1 MNEAFLYHVWKYRLF
16 NTTVLQTINGD
27 EVHVL
32 KPGEQNPDSGPDFF
46 NARLRI
52 GETEWA
58 GNVEIDTTSADWFH
72 HGHHTNKAFSKI
84 ILHVVYELNKPLTHG
99 IPVVELKKYIDTTA
113 MNQYEQL
120 QKSKDA
126 IPCSKLLHTVP
137 EITWQTWL
145 ERMVIERIEQKSKL
159 MEQALE
165 NNKGDWEVTFYHLLA
180 RNFGFKTNAV
190 PFELLAKS
198 IPLSALAKQK
208 NNLLQLEALL
218 FGQAGL
224 LNEPDGDDYYNQLK
238 QEYKHLALKFS
249 LAPMEK
255 NLWKFARMR
264 PVNFPSVRIAQFAA
278 LVHQSSH
285 LFSKII
291 EVKEVKQL
299 HKLFEV
305 QPSDYWKSHYHFAKK
320 STDQFKALGQS
331 SIDNILINTISPF
344 LFVYGKLKN
353 SEKFRERALSLLE
366 QCRAENNTIIRLWKM
381 AGVKPEHAWH
391 TQGLIQ
397 LKNQYCNSKQ
407 CLKCA
412 IGIKILKQK

>member
-16 NTTVLQTINGD
+16 NTTVLHTINGD
-27 EVHVL
+27 EVHVI

-58 GNVEIDTTSADWFH
+58 GNVEIDTTSSDWFH

-120 QKSKDA
+120 QKSNDA

-145 ERMVIERIEQKSKL
+145 ERMVIERIEQKSKV
-159 MEQALE
+159 MEQTLE
-165 NNKGDWEVTFYHLLA
+165 HNKSDWEVTFYHLLA

-208 NNLLQLEALL
+208 NNLMQLEAML

-224 LNEPDGDDYYNQLK
+224 LNESNGDDYYNQLK
-238 QEYKHLALKFS
+238 QEYKHLALKFN
-249 LAPMEK
+249 LVPLEK

-305 QPSDYWKSHYHFAKK
+305 QPSDYWKTHYHFAKK
-320 STDQFKALGQS
+320 SADQIKALGQS

-366 QCRAENNTIIRLWKM
+366 QCKAENNTIIRLWKM

>member
-16 NTTVLQTINGD
+16 NTTALQTTTGE
-27 EVHVL
+27 EVHVI

-46 NARLRI
+46 NARIRI
-52 GETEWA
+52 GQTEWA

-99 IPVVELKKYIDTTA
+99 IPVVELKNYIDA
-113 MNQYEQL
+113 SAIHQYEQL
-120 QKSKDA
+120 LKSKEA
-126 IPCSKLLHTVP
+126 IPCSKSLKAVP
-137 EITWQTWL
+137 DITWQTWL
-145 ERMVIERIEQKSKL
+145 ERMVVERIEQKSKV

-165 NNKGDWEVTFYHLLA
+165 INKGDWEITFYHLLA
-180 RNFGFKTNAV
+180 RNFGFKTNAI

-198 IPLSALAKQK
+198 IPLSALAKHK
-208 NNLLQLEALL
+208 NNLMQLEALL

-224 LNEPDGDDYYNQLK
+224 LNEESGDDYYKQLK

-249 LAPMEK
+249 LTPLEK

-278 LVHQSSH
+278 LVHNSSH

-299 HKLFEV
+299 QKLFEA
-305 QPSDYWKSHYHFAKK
+305 QPSAYWNQHFHFSKK
-320 STDQFKALGQS
+320 AAEQNKPLGQT
-331 SIDNILINTISPF
+331 SIDNILINTVSPF
-344 LFVYGKLKN
+344 LFVYGKMKN

-366 QCRAENNTIIRLWKM
+366 QCKPENNSIIRLWKM
-381 AGVKPEHAWH
+381 TGIKPEHAWH

-407 CLKCA
+407 CLHCA
-412 IGIKILKQK
+412 IGIKILKQQ

>member
-1 MNEAFLYHVWKYRLF
+1 
-16 NTTVLQTINGD
+16 
-27 EVHVL
+27 
-32 KPGEQNPDSGPDFF
+32 
-46 NARLRI
+46 
-52 GETEWA
+52 
-58 GNVEIDTTSADWFH
+58 
-72 HGHHTNKAFSKI
+72 
-84 ILHVVYELNKPLTHG
+84 
-99 IPVVELKKYIDTTA
+99 
-113 MNQYEQL
+113 
-120 QKSKDA
+120 
-126 IPCSKLLHTVP
+126 
-137 EITWQTWL
+137 
-145 ERMVIERIEQKSKL
+145 MVIERIEQKSKL